1 MLLRNEI
8 QEKLQGA
15 MKSREA
21 KKLSV
26 LRLIKS
32 AIKNEEIQL
41 QKELSDE
48 EVQAVVGR
56 QVKQLSEALKDFE
69 AGGRQ
74 DLIAETKAEIEIMSV
89 YLPKQMSDEELAAI
103 IEKAIE
109 TLSAKTA
116 GDIGKVM
123 GLVVKQTKGKADGA
137 KVRGIVSKK
146 LTPQ

>member
-1 MLLRNEI
+1 MSLRNEI
-8 QEKLQGA
+8 QEKIQST
-15 MKSREA
+15 MKSGDA

-26 LRLIKS
+26 FRLIKS
-32 AIKNEEIQL
+32 AIKNEEIEL

-48 EVQAVVGR
+48 EVQVVIGR
-56 QVKQLSEALKDFE
+56 QVKQLSDALNDFI

-74 DLIAETKAEIEIMSV
+74 DLITDTKAEIEIMSA
-89 YLPKQMSDEELAAI
+89 YLPKQMSDEELTAV

-109 TLSAKTA
+109 TLGAKSA

-137 KVRGIVSKK
+137 KVRKMVSKK

>member
-1 MLLRNEI
+1 MSLRNEI
-8 QEKLQGA
+8 QEKIQST
-15 MKSREA
+15 MKSGEA

-26 LRLIKS
+26 FRLIKS

-48 EVQAVVGR
+48 EVQSVVGR
-56 QVKQLSEALKDFE
+56 QVKQLSDALKDFE

-74 DLIAETKAEIEIMSV
+74 DLIAQTKEEIEIMSA
-89 YLPKQMSDEELAAI
+89 YLPKQMSDEELIAV

-109 TLSAKTA
+109 TLGAKTA

-137 KVRGIVSKK
+137 KVREMVSKK

>member
-1 MLLRNEI
+1 
-8 QEKLQGA
+8 
-15 MKSREA
+15 MKSGDA

-26 LRLIKS
+26 FRLIKS
-32 AIKNEEIQL
+32 AIKNEEIEL

-48 EVQAVVGR
+48 EVQVVIGR
-56 QVKQLSEALKDFE
+56 QVKQLSDALNDFI

-74 DLIAETKAEIEIMSV
+74 DLITDTKAEIEIMSA
-89 YLPKQMSDEELAAI
+89 YLPKQMSDEELTAV

-109 TLSAKTA
+109 TLGAKSA

-137 KVRGIVSKK
+137 KVRKMVSKK

>member
-1 MLLRNEI
+1 
-8 QEKLQGA
+8 
-15 MKSREA
+15 MKSGDA
-21 KKLSV
+21 KRLSV

-32 AIKNEEIQL
+32 AVKNEEIQL

-74 DLIAETKAEIEIMSV
+74 DLIAQTKEEIEIMSV
-89 YLPKQMSDEELAAI
+89 YLPKQMSDEELTAV

-109 TLSAKTA
+109 TLGAKTA

-123 GLVVKQTKGKADGA
+123 GLVVKQTKGKADGS
-137 KVRGIVSKK
+137 KVREMVSKK